1 MCRMLLRS
9 PDRILSYRNFSKS
22 NVIESSN
29 EKWKLM
35 TKIFMKFEFNKS
47 VFSAFW
53 SLKTGKA
60 LDNHFCFIPNPASP
74 LIFIQ
79 TFTLEIPDKFLS
91 GLVIQER
98 LYNTK
103 IFTLLSQSITNSS
116 SKKYIVWW
124 YFLSST
130 FN

>member
-1 MCRMLLRS
+1 MCRMLSRS
-9 PDRILSYRNFSKS
+9 PDRILSYRNFGKL

-53 SLKTGKA
+53 RLKTGKA
-60 LDNHFCFIPNPASP
+60 QDNHFCFIPNPASP

-79 TFTLEIPDKFLS
+79 TFTLEIRDKFLS
-91 GLVIQER
+91 GLVIQEW
-98 LYNTK
+98 LYNIK
-103 IFTLLSQSITNSS
+103 NIYFIKPIYYKQFIEKVHCSMIYPFF
-116 SKKYIVWW
+116 YI
-124 YFLSST
+124 
-130 FN
+130 